1 MENDQII
8 EIDDFEIEQV
18 DGATS
23 SLAYDAGHYVGT
35 KMRESFNSFYYGAM
49 NSAFQRAY
57 SR

>member
-1 MENDQII
+1 MEKSQIL
-8 EIDDFEIEQV
+8 EMNNFEVEQV

-35 KMRESFNSFYYGAM
+35 KMREAFSSFYLGAV